1 LLGEAIQDAITSRS
15 RTNSTQPA
23 SYLLMAAYCESAN
36 LSGFARWMQPWSERR
51 PLERE
56 ETRHAM
62 RF

>member
-51 PLERE
+51 RG
-56 ETRHAM
+56 M
-62 RF
+62 R